1 MTSSTDLPATR
12 KPAQPAPASRS
23 TVRRAK
29 IWLAL
34 AMAGWGTIG
43 VFSIQAGTDPITT
56 VAWRCV
62 FAAGALLILALAT
75 GAFRQSVWS
84 RKAVLLTLG
93 GGVALVANWVLLFE
107 SFATTTI
114 TVATVSYHMEPFL
127 LVALGAVISREMPR
141 MRDLV
146 WLAVA
151 FGGLLLATKFIGVNG
166 VERLSGTELVGVVS
180 ALLAGLLYAL
190 ATLAAKH
197 TTGIRPYVM
206 TLLQCVTG
214 AVLLLPFASPVQWN
228 GSGWWWIAAMGV
240 IHTGLLYSALYSSA
254 RVLSTVA
261 LAALSFVN
269 PAVAIFADIAVY
281 GHIPDLVQLAG
292 IVLIAVATL
301 TITAP
306 RREKPLD

>member
-1 MTSSTDLPATR
+1 MTSSTDLSSSR
-12 KPAQPAPASRS
+12 RQPPSSPTPRS
-23 TVRRAK
+23 AVLRAK

-62 FAAGALLILALAT
+62 FASGALLLLALAT
-75 GAFRQSVWS
+75 DAFRKSTWTV
-84 RKAVLLTLG
+84 KAVLLTLG
-93 GGVALVANWVLLFE
+93 GGVALVANWVFLFQ
-107 SFATTTI
+107 SFATTTL

-127 LVALGAVISREMPR
+127 LVALGAVISRELPKR
-141 MRDLV
+141 KDLI
-146 WLAVA
+146 WLVVA
-151 FGGLLLATKFIGVNG
+151 FGGLLLATRFIGVDG
-166 VERLSGTELVGVVS
+166 IERLSPSQIGGVLS

-206 TLLQCVTG
+206 TLIQCVTG
-214 AVLLLPFASPVQWN
+214 ALLLLPFSAQLQWS
-228 GSGWWWIAAMGV
+228 GTGWWWIAAMGV
-240 IHTGLLYSALYSSA
+240 IHTGLLYSALYGSA
-254 RVLSTVA
+254 RVLSTMA

-292 IVLIAVATL
+292 IVLIAVATI
-301 TITAP
+301 TITVP
-306 RREKPLD
+306 RKVKALD

>member
-1 MTSSTDLPATR
+1 MTSSTDLSTSR
-12 KPAQPAPASRS
+12 RQPPSSPTPRS
-23 TVRRAK
+23 AVLRAK

-62 FAAGALLILALAT
+62 FASGALLLLALAT
-75 GAFRQSVWS
+75 DAFRKSTWTV
-84 RKAVLLTLG
+84 KAVLLTLG
-93 GGVALVANWVLLFE
+93 GGVALVANWVFLFQ
-107 SFATTTI
+107 SFATTTL

-127 LVALGAVISREMPR
+127 LVALGAVISRELPKR
-141 MRDLV
+141 KDLI
-146 WLAVA
+146 WLVVA
-151 FGGLLLATKFIGVNG
+151 FGGLLLATRFIGVDRI
-166 VERLSGTELVGVVS
+166 ERLSPSQIGGVLS

-206 TLLQCVTG
+206 TLIQCVTG
-214 AVLLLPFASPVQWN
+214 ALLLLPFSAQLQWS
-228 GSGWWWIAAMGV
+228 GTGWWWIAAMGV
-240 IHTGLLYSALYSSA
+240 IHTGLLYSALYGSA
-254 RVLSTVA
+254 RVLSTMA

-292 IVLIAVATL
+292 IVLIAVATI
-301 TITAP
+301 TITVP
-306 RREKPLD
+306 RKVKALD

>member
-1 MTSSTDLPATR
+1 MTSSCDLAETR
-12 KPAQPAPASRS
+12 HPRLDTPSRRS
-23 TVRRAK
+23 TQVRAK
-29 IWLAL
+29 LWLAL

-75 GAFRQSVWS
+75 GAFRKSVWS
-84 RKAVLLTLG
+84 LKAVLLTIG

-127 LVALGAVISREMPR
+127 LVALGAIISRERPR
-141 MRDLV
+141 GRDIA
-146 WLAVA
+146 WLGVA
-151 FGGLLLATKFIGVNG
+151 FGGLLLATRFIGTAG
-166 VERLSGTELVGVVS
+166 IEQLSGTELVGVVS

-197 TTGIRPYVM
+197 TEGIRPYVM
-206 TLLQCVTG
+206 TLIQCVTG
-214 AVLLLPFASPVQWN
+214 AVLLLPFATQLHWN
-228 GSGWWWIAAMGV
+228 SQGWLWIAAMGV

-254 RVLSTVA
+254 RVLSTMA
-261 LAALSFVN
+261 LAGLSFVN

-281 GHIPDLVQLAG
+281 GHIPDLLQLAG
-292 IVLIAVATL
+292 IALIAVATL
-301 TITAP
+301 IVTAP
-306 RREKPLD
+306 RKDGDLH